1 MLELPKKATLWAL
14 TLSLSLV
21 PVGERTPLAYTSCL
35 ATTAKGEP
43 EIREFGEKG
52 NGNFFS
58 PHVPLFQGKK
68 ESDEGRKDTR
78 RGPLSARRTPLSL
91 S

>member
-58 PHVPLFQGKK
+58 PHVPLFQGEK
-68 ESDEGRKDTR
+68 RV
-78 RGPLSARRTPLSL
+78 
-91 S
+91 